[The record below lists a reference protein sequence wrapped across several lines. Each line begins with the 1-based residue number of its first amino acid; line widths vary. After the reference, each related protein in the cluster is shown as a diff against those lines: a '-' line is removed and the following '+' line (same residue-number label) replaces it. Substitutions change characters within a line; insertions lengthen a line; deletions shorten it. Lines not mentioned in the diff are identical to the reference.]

1 MAEPTPLLLPL
12 KPATVGAHLWTHNQ
26 FVADGWRAIAD
37 DAPLP
42 DGGRPLLSLGR
53 WRKEREALARRGAR
67 FGLVVQAG
75 EVLDPA
81 TDDVSGLAVIALVF
95 PKFTDGRAYSTARR
109 LREHWGFQGELRA
122 TGDVLLDQL
131 PLMLR
136 AGFDAFE
143 IVDAA
148 TVSALERGHLP
159 AVTRV
164 YQPAAEVAARTWQA
178 RRTSG
183 GAEAGAARAVRVEA
197 AE

>member
-67 FGLVVQAG
+67 IGLVVQAG
-75 EVLDPA
+75 EALDPA
-81 TDDVSGLAVIALVF
+81 TDDVAGLAVIALVF

-148 TVSALERGHLP
+148 TVRALARGHLP

-164 YQPAAEVAARTWQA
+164 YQPATEAAARNWRP
-178 RRTSG
+178 RRPVV
-183 GAEAGAARAVRVEA
+183 AGEARAVRVEA